1 MSPSRL
7 ESEVEVGGFKF
18 GYFESAQLN
27 EPNNSVECLKRK
39 SFRGQKLMVRPKHTI
54 FTFRRHSL
62 LRMASWKRSQT
73 WFVGDQFWRYWNTI
87 EEKIVLCNR
96 VYLLFLFVYLY
107 LLMWFVIFEL
117 RGYDDI
123 TFRVIS

>member
-18 GYFESAQLN
+18 GYFESVQLN

-62 LRMASWKRSQT
+62 LRWPVENVRKHGSWETS
-73 WFVGDQFWRYWNTI
+73 FEDI
-87 EEKIVLCNR
+87 EIQ
-96 VYLLFLFVYLY
+96 
-107 LLMWFVIFEL
+107 
-117 RGYDDI
+117 
-123 TFRVIS
+123 